1 MNYDRQENQKE
12 NVERMKRKM
21 KMQTMQYRQKS
32 IAAASLIVKKEDI
45 KKIFEKIT
53 NKPNKRQRPIF
64 SLIGGPTTICSRHF
78 IRIGLTD
85 SLDRNLNLNLIW
97 LILYVEISH

>member
-45 KKIFEKIT
+45 KKNF
-53 NKPNKRQRPIF
+53 
-64 SLIGGPTTICSRHF
+64 
-78 IRIGLTD
+78 
-85 SLDRNLNLNLIW
+85 
-97 LILYVEISH
+97 

>member
-32 IAAASLIVKKEDI
+32 IAAASLIVKKEVI
-45 KKIFEKIT
+45 KMIFEKIK
-53 NKPNKRQRPIF
+53 NKPNKRQWPIF
-64 SLIGGPTTICSRHF
+64 SLISGPTTICSRHF

>member
-32 IAAASLIVKKEDI
+32 IAAASLIVKKRI
-45 KKIFEKIT
+45 LQRFLKK
-53 NKPNKRQRPIF
+53 
-64 SLIGGPTTICSRHF
+64 
-78 IRIGLTD
+78 
-85 SLDRNLNLNLIW
+85 
-97 LILYVEISH
+97 